1 MTKPRKLTQ
10 RRGWA
15 MAICVAILRPLLL
28 LLTKRRWIDGLK
40 LPATGGCVL
49 VGNHISYAD
58 PMTFAHFVY
67 DHGRLPRFLAKS
79 EVFDIPVVGKIVRAA
94 GQIPV
99 FRSSTD
105 ASQAFRA
112 AVAAVQRGESVI
124 VYPEGTITRQP
135 ELWPMTGKTG
145 AARIALAAGVE
156 VVPIAQWGAQD
167 ILAPYAKKARLF
179 PRKTITMKVGDP
191 VELEDLRGRPITPA
205 LLREATD
212 RIMDALTVQLED
224 IRGGRAPAVRFDPR
238 TAGVSETGNPDRGA
252 QERRAGRRG
261 ARR

>member
-15 MAICVAILRPLLL
+15 MAICVAVLRPLLM
-28 LLTKRRWIDGLK
+28 LLTRRRWIDGHK

-58 PMTFAHFVY
+58 PLTFAHFVY

-79 EVFDIPVVGKIVRAA
+79 EVFDIPLVGRIVRSA

-99 FRSSTD
+99 LRMSTD
-105 ASQAFRA
+105 ASRAFRA
-112 AVAAVQRGESVI
+112 AVEGVQRGECVI

-135 ELWPMTGKTG
+135 DLWPMTGKTG

-156 VVPIAQWGAQD
+156 VVPIAQWGAQH
-167 ILAPYAKKARLF
+167 ILAPYAKKAKLF

-191 VELEDLRGRPITPA
+191 VDLEDLRGRPINPV

-212 RIMDALTVQLED
+212 RIMDALTTQLAD
-224 IRGGRAPAVRFDPR
+224 IRGEQPPGVRFDPR
-238 TAGVSETGNPDRGA
+238 TAGVREMGNPNQLDPRP
-252 QERRAGRRG
+252 RRRG
-261 ARR
+261 ADR